1 MRRSQRIK
9 TCRDNMKKVK
19 RLIPNV
25 NFVCGTSLN
34 VRRGSSEQIWP
45 LRGFFT
51 VSMINVLADLHPL

>member
-1 MRRSQRIK
+1 
-9 TCRDNMKKVK
+9 MKKVK
-19 RLIPNV
+19 RLIPNG
-25 NFVCGTSLN
+25 NFVCGTSLK